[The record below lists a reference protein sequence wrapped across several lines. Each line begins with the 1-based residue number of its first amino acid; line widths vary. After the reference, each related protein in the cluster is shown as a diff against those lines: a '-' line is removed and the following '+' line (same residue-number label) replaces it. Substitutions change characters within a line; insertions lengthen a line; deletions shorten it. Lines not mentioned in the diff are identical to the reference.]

1 MSKSYPQLMDET
13 IRDTINQKEG
23 TLSLK
28 INGKESNIEYDTT
41 EEALKGLKNGDF
53 YNSLSNT
60 NKGKF
65 DEKIQHAIQEMKKN
79 EEKNKKNK
87 KKKRRAAAKKAR
99 RKAEENARLAAE
111 KAAAEARAKAE
122 AEQSKKLK
130 DLMREKKKIPY
141 DKYLP
146 YFDES
151 GQLTERQ
158 QKLAATFGK
167 VGGRKTRRR
176 RKKKGKRNTKRRRKT
191 KKRKFRKK
199 RRTRQKR

>member
-13 IRDTINQKEG
+13 IHNTITGEG
-23 TLSLK
+23 SNLMK
-28 INGKESNIEYDTT
+28 IAGVESDKVYDTPSAL
-41 EEALKGLKNGDF
+41 EALKEGDF
-53 YNSLSNT
+53 YKSLGT
-60 NKGKF
+60 INKELFNK
-65 DEKIQHAIQEMKKN
+65 KIQDAIKEVEKKN
-79 EEKNKKNK
+79 EKNKRNK
-87 KKKRRAAAKKAR
+87 KKRARAAAKKAR
-99 RKAEENARLAAE
+99 RKAKENERLAAE

-130 DLMREKKKIPY
+130 DLMQKGEKIPD
-141 DKYLP
+141 DKALP

-158 QKLAATFGK
+158 QKLAATFGQ

-176 RKKKGKRNTKRRRKT
+176 RKKKGKRNTKRIRKT

>member
-13 IRDTINQKEG
+13 IHNTITGEG
-23 TLSLK
+23 SNLMK
-28 INGKESNIEYDTT
+28 IAGVESDKVYDTPSAL
-41 EEALKGLKNGDF
+41 EALKEGDF
-53 YNSLSNT
+53 YKSLGT
-60 NKGKF
+60 INKELFNK
-65 DEKIQHAIQEMKKN
+65 KIQDAIKEVEKKN
-79 EEKNKKNK
+79 EKNKRNK
-87 KKKRRAAAKKAR
+87 KKRARAAAKKAR
-99 RKAEENARLAAE
+99 RKAKENERLAAE

-130 DLMREKKKIPY
+130 DLMQKGEKIPD
-141 DKYLP
+141 DKALP

-158 QKLAATFGK
+158 KKLAATFGK

-176 RKKKGKRNTKRRRKT
+176 RKKKGKRNTKRIRKT

>member
-1 MSKSYPQLMDET
+1 MSKSFSELMDET
-13 IRDTINQKEG
+13 IASTINQEED
-23 TLSLK
+23 SQSMK
-28 INGKESNIEYDTT
+28 IDGKESNILYNTT
-41 EEALKGLKNGDF
+41 EQALEGLKKGDF
-53 YNSLSNT
+53 YNSLSHLNQEIF
-60 NKGKF
+60 NK
-65 DEKIQHAIQEMKKN
+65 KIQDAIKEVKKK

-87 KKKRRAAAKKAR
+87 KKRRRAAAKKAR

-122 AEQSKKLK
+122 AEQSKKLQ
-130 DLMREKKKIPY
+130 DLMREGKEIPD
-141 DKYLP
+141 DKDLP

-151 GQLTERQ
+151 GKLTERQ

-191 KKRKFRKK
+191 KRKRKKKK
-199 RRTRQKR
+199 RKTKRR

>member
-13 IRDTINQKEG
+13 IHNTITGEG
-23 TLSLK
+23 SNLMK
-28 INGKESNIEYDTT
+28 IAGVESDKVYDTPSAL
-41 EEALKGLKNGDF
+41 EALKEGDF
-53 YNSLSNT
+53 YKSLGT
-60 NKGKF
+60 INKELFNK
-65 DEKIQHAIQEMKKN
+65 KIQDAIKEVEKKN
-79 EEKNKKNK
+79 EKNKRNK
-87 KKKRRAAAKKAR
+87 KKRARAAAKKAR
-99 RKAEENARLAAE
+99 RKAKENERLAAE
-111 KAAAEARAKAE
+111 KAAAEARTKAE

-130 DLMREKKKIPY
+130 DLMQKGEKIPD
-141 DKYLP
+141 DKALP

-158 QKLAATFGK
+158 QKLAATFGQ

-176 RKKKGKRNTKRRRKT
+176 RKKKGKRNTKRIRKT

>member
-13 IRDTINQKEG
+13 IHNTITGEG
-23 TLSLK
+23 SNLMK
-28 INGKESNIEYDTT
+28 IAGVESDKVYDTPSAL
-41 EEALKGLKNGDF
+41 EALKEGDF
-53 YNSLSNT
+53 YKSLGT
-60 NKGKF
+60 INKELFNK
-65 DEKIQHAIQEMKKN
+65 KIQDAIKEVEKKN
-79 EEKNKKNK
+79 EKKKRNK
-87 KKKRRAAAKKAR
+87 KKRARAAAKKAR
-99 RKAEENARLAAE
+99 RKAKENERLAAE
-111 KAAAEARAKAE
+111 KAAAEARTKAE

-130 DLMREKKKIPY
+130 DLMQKGEKIPD
-141 DKYLP
+141 DKALP

-158 QKLAATFGK
+158 QKLAATFGQ

-176 RKKKGKRNTKRRRKT
+176 RKKKGKRNTKRIRKT

>member
-13 IRDTINQKEG
+13 IHNTITGEG
-23 TLSLK
+23 SNLMK
-28 INGKESNIEYDTT
+28 IAGVESDKVYDTPSAL
-41 EEALKGLKNGDF
+41 EALKEGDF
-53 YNSLSNT
+53 YKSLGT
-60 NKGKF
+60 INKELFNK
-65 DEKIQHAIQEMKKN
+65 KIQDAIKEVEKKN
-79 EEKNKKNK
+79 EKNKRNK
-87 KKKRRAAAKKAR
+87 KKRARAAAKKAI
-99 RKAEENARLAAE
+99 RKAKENERLAAE

-122 AEQSKKLK
+122 AEQSKKLSE
-130 DLMREKKKIPY
+130 LMEKEKKIP
-141 DKYLP
+141 DDEDLP

-158 QKLAATFGK
+158 KKLAATFGK

-176 RKKKGKRNTKRRRKT
+176 RKKKGKRNTKRIRKT